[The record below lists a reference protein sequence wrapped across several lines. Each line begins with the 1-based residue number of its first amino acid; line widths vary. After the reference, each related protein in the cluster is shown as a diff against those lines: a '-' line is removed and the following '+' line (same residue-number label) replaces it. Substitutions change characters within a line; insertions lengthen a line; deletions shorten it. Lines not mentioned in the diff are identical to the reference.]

1 MGGIYKAYDIRGIY
15 GDDLTEEIALRIG
28 RAFQTFLGCKNVVVA
43 RDMRPHSDPLFR
55 GLAEGLTLQGVD
67 VIDVG
72 LASTPLSYFANGAL
86 GADAGIMITASHN
99 PGEWNGFKMCRERA
113 IPISGDTGIRE
124 IERIVAGESFAP
136 PAETPGSIR
145 KETMEDRYADHIR
158 SFADLRRPLRVA
170 VDYANAMGIFENRVL
185 TGLMDFDPLF
195 DELDGTFPNH
205 EANPLKAETYEALQ
219 AKIRS
224 GTYDFGIAYDGD
236 ADRVGFVDENGDI
249 VSMDIIT
256 ALIAQIM
263 IKRHPGASIFYDLRS
278 SWAVKEIIEE
288 AGGRPFMSRVGH
300 AFIKQQIRDEDAVFA
315 GELSGHYY
323 FRDNYYTESSSL
335 AALCI
340 ANLVSQSDV
349 PLSRLVAPILRYN
362 ASGEINSEVK
372 DPQVVFAKLRENYAG
387 GFITELDGLSFEFD
401 DWWFNVRLS
410 NTEPLI
416 RLNLEATSAANMQRR
431 RAEVLKIIR
440 G

>member
-1 MGGIYKAYDIRGIY
+1 MEVLSVVSAQIKTIQTALGDGLKRFTFEGREINIYPTIGIFITMNPGYAGRTELPDNLKA
-15 GDDLTEEIALRIG
+15 
-28 RAFQTFLGCKNVVVA
+28 
-43 RDMRPHSDPLFR
+43 LFR
-55 GLAEGLTLQGVD
+55 
-67 VIDVG
+67 
-72 LASTPLSYFANGAL
+72 P
-86 GADAGIMITASHN
+86 
-99 PGEWNGFKMCRERA
+99 
-113 IPISGDTGIRE
+113 
-124 IERIVAGESFAP
+124 
-136 PAETPGSIR
+136 
-145 KETMEDRYADHIR
+145 
-158 SFADLRRPLRVA
+158 
-170 VDYANAMGIFENRVL
+170 
-185 TGLMDFDPLF
+185 
-195 DELDGTFPNH
+195 
-205 EANPLKAETYEALQ
+205 
-219 AKIRS
+219 
-224 GTYDFGIAYDGD
+224 
-236 ADRVGFVDENGDI
+236 
-249 VSMDIIT
+249 VSMMVPDY

-387 GFITELDGLSFEFD
+387 GSITELDGLSFEFD